1 MFQTPKGTRDIFPED
16 MEKFLKIKD
25 TFRDVFERYGF
36 VPLETP
42 AFENFGLLSAKG
54 GLGEAVKDEI
64 YYFKDKGDRE
74 LGLRFDLTMPLARF
88 VMNNPNLPKPFKRYQ
103 IGRVWRYDNPQ
114 AMRWR
119 EFWQAD
125 VDVIGSS
132 SMEADVECLSVA
144 VDCLKE
150 LGFKQFSIRLNN
162 RKLIEYILKKKNIP
176 INQTAATFKI
186 IDKRDKI
193 GSENVN
199 KELEKKEIRLKV
211 EELEIRGTNKE
222 ILDKIEKKFG
232 ENEGLKELKEI
243 IELSK
248 KLKIEKYIKIDLS
261 LVRGLDYYTGPV
273 FEVAIE
279 SANVSCGGG
288 GRYDKLIKNVGGPD
302 TSAVGIS
309 FGLDRIVSVM
319 KESKDVKERYFVV
332 YVNDKVKSKAT
343 NILQTLR
350 KEGLVADMD
359 KMNRNISKQ
368 MKYASSLKYP
378 FVVIVGEK
386 ELKKKSVTLR
396 NMKSGKEKLVKIKD
410 LKNLNSILKL

>member
-1 MFQTPKGTRDIFPED
+1 M
-16 MEKFLKIKD
+16 
-25 TFRDVFERYGF
+25 
-36 VPLETP
+36 
-42 AFENFGLLSAKG
+42 
-54 GLGEAVKDEI
+54 
-64 YYFKDKGDRE
+64 
-74 LGLRFDLTMPLARF
+74 
-88 VMNNPNLPKPFKRYQ
+88 
-103 IGRVWRYDNPQ
+103 
-114 AMRWR
+114 
-119 EFWQAD
+119 
-125 VDVIGSS
+125 
-132 SMEADVECLSVA
+132 
-144 VDCLKE
+144 
-150 LGFKQFSIRLNN
+150 
-162 RKLIEYILKKKNIP
+162 
-176 INQTAATFKI
+176 
-186 IDKRDKI
+186 
-193 GSENVN
+193 
-199 KELEKKEIRLKV
+199 
-211 EELEIRGTNKE
+211 
-222 ILDKIEKKFG
+222 
-232 ENEGLKELKEI
+232 
-243 IELSK
+243 
-248 KLKIEKYIKIDLS
+248 KIEKYIKIDLS

>member
-1 MFQTPKGTRDIFPED
+1 MFQTPKGTRDILPED
-16 MEKFLKIKD
+16 MGKLLKIKD
-25 TFRDVFERYGF
+25 IFRDVSERYGF

-54 GLGEAVKDEI
+54 GLGEAVRDEI

-132 SMEADVECLSVA
+132 SMEADSECLNVA

-150 LGFKQFSIRLNN
+150 TGFKKFSIRINN
-162 RKLIEYILKKKNIP
+162 RKLIEYVLKKMGVSNNKISN
-176 INQTAATFKI
+176 AFKI

-193 GSENVN
+193 GLENVK
-199 KELEKKEIRLKV
+199 KELEQNGINIKV
-211 EELEIRGTNKE
+211 EDIFIKGSNES
-222 ILDKIEKKFG
+222 ILKKVEKKFG
-232 ENEGLKELKEI
+232 ENEGLKELEEI
-243 IELSK
+243 ISLCK
-248 KLKIEKYIKIDLS
+248 KMKIEKYIKIDLS

-273 FEVAIE
+273 FEVTIE

-288 GRYDKLIKNVGGPD
+288 GRYDKLIKNVGGRD
-302 TSAVGIS
+302 TPAVGIS
-309 FGLDRIVSVM
+309 FGLDRIFSVM

-332 YVNDKVKSKAT
+332 YVNDKVKSKAA

-350 KEGLVADMD
+350 KEGLIADMD

-386 ELKKKSVTLR
+386 ELKKRSVTLR
-396 NMKSGKEKLVKIKD
+396 NMKSGKEKLVRIKD
-410 LKNLNSILKL
+410 LKKIAF